1 MEGCKDVWVLKLKF
15 NVFPASMIRRHWLLW
30 YSSLLPP
37 LFVLKWEQCFVF
49 QTSEWCFK
57 DAKTHVGAKLVPGLG
72 LYLPLRN
79 LGKLVLN
86 LQFLAGCSSP
96 QQQRVL
102 PMLEVCGWFLT
113 LLELLFIS
121 NSFLRVVRMIP
132 RAWIIEQGEEK
143 VKFPAFIKKLNCLC
157 QQLVPYQPVSLVL
170 PICYALLLW
179 FIFDLIS
186 LEWSFRAADPEL
198 TYT

>member
-1 MEGCKDVWVLKLKF
+1 MSSEAIWEVGRWIGVSACALQWELRGAQKAAVKTSLEEEIVVKIAAYEKLSLHPCSAIYWWAMEGCKDVWVLKLKF
-15 NVFPASMIRRHWLLW
+15 NIFPASMIRRHWLLW

-37 LFVLKWEQCFVF
+37 LFVLKWEQWFVF

-72 LYLPLRN
+72 SFLPLWN

-102 PMLEVCGWFLT
+102 PTLEVCGWFLT

-132 RAWIIEQGEEK
+132 RAWII
-143 VKFPAFIKKLNCLC
+143 
-157 QQLVPYQPVSLVL
+157 
-170 PICYALLLW
+170 
-179 FIFDLIS
+179 
-186 LEWSFRAADPEL
+186 
-198 TYT
+198 